1 MIGEII
7 EKHDIKGG
15 RYFDA
20 PDSALHLWGEQ
31 GWRKSV
37 GKSVC
42 SCCVSILS
50 LCATSRTI
58 SWVELVFASFG
69 ANSHC

>member
-37 GKSVC
+37 GKKCMFLLRVNFVAVC
-42 SCCVSILS
+42 DL
-50 LCATSRTI
+50 
-58 SWVELVFASFG
+58 
-69 ANSHC
+69 AND